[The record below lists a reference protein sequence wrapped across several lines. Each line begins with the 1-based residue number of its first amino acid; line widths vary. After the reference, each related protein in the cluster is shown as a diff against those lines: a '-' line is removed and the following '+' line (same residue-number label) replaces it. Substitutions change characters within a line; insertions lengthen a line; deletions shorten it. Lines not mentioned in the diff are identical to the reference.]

1 MVDTFASGKTPA
13 RGNGMG
19 EGPRYAT
26 LRDYLRV
33 LREQRI
39 LIIVIAALFAGV
51 ALWLAERQEPVY
63 QSEASVEFID
73 TNVDV
78 GFLGATLP
86 AEAAPDVRAA
96 TNAQQIGQPA
106 TLAKARAELKVSE
119 PLGKLRNALTIR
131 TEARTNLV
139 DIQARWSNAKFAADL
154 ANAVARQSR
163 LIAIDQARARYR
175 TARRLLK
182 ASLNRLGSSRT
193 DQLTRLQYQAQLVRL
208 DTLGHFVSPAKI
220 VGSAVESAG
229 PVSPRPVRDTL
240 LGLVLGLTIG
250 VLAAFLRDA
259 LDRRLRSATEI
270 RDELRMPLLG
280 HIRRD
285 VLARTLV
292 TENGRKRLT
301 EADLEGFRVLRTNL
315 DFLDVDSPVKT
326 VLVTSALPQEG
337 KSTVATSLASAY
349 VLAGKRTLLV
359 ECDLRRP
366 TMAKRLG
373 AQTGPGL
380 SDYLIGQATPSEV
393 VQKIPL
399 TPASPDAVNGS
410 AAAAVPTLVAITAGS
425 PTPRPAELLSSKRF
439 GVFLDQVRD
448 AYDVVVLD
456 STPLLSVGDA
466 LALVPRVDGVVLCV
480 RAEQTT
486 REQARAARRALEHFP
501 ERPTGVVVTGVKPGH
516 ELDYGYYS
524 YAYAHSAGG

>member
-1 MVDTFASGKTPA
+1 MDA
-13 RGNGMG
+13 
-19 EGPRYAT
+19 PRYAT

-33 LREQRI
+33 LREQRL
-39 LIIVIAALFAGV
+39 LIIAIAALVAGA
-51 ALWLAERQEPVY
+51 ALFLAERQDPVY
-63 QSEASVEFID
+63 ESEASVQFLD

-86 AEAAPDVRAA
+86 AEAPPDARAA
-96 TNAQQIGQPA
+96 TNARQIGQPA
-106 TLAKARAELKVSE
+106 TLAKARAELKVHESIAT
-119 PLGKLRNALTIR
+119 LRNALTIR

-139 DIQARWSNAKFAADL
+139 IIQARWGNAKFAADL
-154 ANAVARQSR
+154 ANAAARQSR

-182 ASLNRLGSSRT
+182 ASLKRLGTSRT
-193 DQLTRLQYQAQLVRL
+193 DKITKLQYQAQLVKL
-208 DTLGHFVSPAKI
+208 DTLGHFVSPAK
-220 VGSAVESAG
+220 VVSSAVQSAG

-240 LGLVLGLTIG
+240 LGLVLGLTLG

-259 LDRRLRSATEI
+259 LDRRLRSASEI
-270 RDELRMPLLG
+270 RDELKMPLLG

-315 DFLDVDSPVKT
+315 DFLDVDAPVKT
-326 VLVTSALPQEG
+326 VLVTSPLPAEG

-349 VLAGKRTLLV
+349 VLAGKRTLIV

-373 AQTGPGL
+373 AEQGPGL
-380 SDYLIGQATPSEV
+380 SDYLIGQATPAEV
-393 VQKIPL
+393 VQRIPL
-399 TPASPDAVNGS
+399 APDPGNG
-410 AAAAVPTLVAITAGS
+410 AAAPTLVAITAGS
-425 PTPRPAELLSSKRF
+425 PTPRPAELLASKRF
-439 GVFLDQVRD
+439 GAFLEQVRD

-466 LALVPRVDGVVLCV
+466 LQIVPRVDGVVLCV
-480 RAEQTT
+480 RADQTT
-486 REQARAARRALEHFP
+486 REQARAARQALEHFP
-501 ERPTGVVVTGVKPGH
+501 DRPIGVVVTGVKPGH

-524 YAYAHSAGG
+524 YAYASAAR

>member
-1 MVDTFASGKTPA
+1 
-13 RGNGMG
+13 MG
-19 EGPRYAT
+19 EAPRYAT

-39 LIIVIAALFAGV
+39 LIVVIAAVVAGAALF
-51 ALWLAERQEPVY
+51 LAERQNPVY
-63 QSEASVEFID
+63 ESEASVQFLD
-73 TNVDV
+73 TNVDT

-86 AEAAPDVRAA
+86 AEATPDARAA
-96 TNAQQIGQPA
+96 TAAQQVGQPE
-106 TLAKARAELKVSE
+106 TLARVRKKLKTKESI
-119 PLGKLRNALTIR
+119 GRLRSALSIS
-131 TEARTNLV
+131 TESRTNLV
-139 DIQARWSNAKFAADL
+139 VIQARWGNAKFAADL
-154 ANAVARQSR
+154 ANAVAAESR
-163 LIAIDQARARYR
+163 RISVDQARQRYR

-182 ASLNRLGSSRT
+182 ASLKRLGSSRT
-193 DQLTRLQYQAQLVRL
+193 DKLTQIQYQAQLVKL
-208 DTLGHFVSPAKI
+208 DTLSRFVSPSK
-220 VGSAVESAG
+220 VTGTAVPSAG

-240 LGLVLGLTIG
+240 LGLVLGITLG

-259 LDRRLRSATEI
+259 LDRRLRSASEI
-270 RDELRMPLLG
+270 RDELKMPLLG

-326 VLVTSALPQEG
+326 VLVTSPLPAEG

-373 AQTGPGL
+373 CEQGPGL
-380 SDYLIGQATPSEV
+380 SDYLVGQATPAEV
-393 VQKIPL
+393 VQKVPL
-399 TPASPDAVNGS
+399 TPDPENGTG
-410 AAAAVPTLVAITAGS
+410 APTLVAITAGS
-425 PTPRPAELLSSKRF
+425 PTPRPAELLASKRF
-439 GVFLDQVRD
+439 GAFLEQVRE

-456 STPLLSVGDA
+456 ATPLLSVGDA
-466 LALVPRVDGVVLCV
+466 LQIVPRVDGIVLCV

-486 REQARAARRALEHFP
+486 REQARAARQALEHFP
-501 ERPTGVVVTGVKPGH
+501 DRPTGVVVTGVKPGH

-524 YAYAHSAGG
+524 YAYAPAGH

>member
-1 MVDTFASGKTPA
+1 
-13 RGNGMG
+13 MG
-19 EGPRYAT
+19 EAPRYAT

-39 LIIVIAALFAGV
+39 LIIVIAAVVAGAALF
-51 ALWLAERQEPVY
+51 LAERQDPVY
-63 QSEASVEFID
+63 ESEASVQFLD
-73 TNVDV
+73 TNVDT

-86 AEAAPDVRAA
+86 AEATPDARAA
-96 TNAQQIGQPA
+96 TNAQQIGQPS
-106 TLAKARAELKVSE
+106 TLARVRAELKSKE
-119 PLGKLRNALTIR
+119 PIGRLRSALTIR

-139 DIQARWSNAKFAADL
+139 IIQARWSNAKFAADL
-154 ANAVARQSR
+154 ANAAAEESR
-163 LIAIDQARARYR
+163 RISIDQARQRYR

-182 ASLNRLGSSRT
+182 ASLKRLGNSRT
-193 DQLTRLQYQAQLVRL
+193 DKLTQIQYQAQLVKL
-208 DTLGHFVSPAKI
+208 DTLSRFVSPSR
-220 VGSAVESAG
+220 VTGTAVEAAG

-240 LGLVLGLTIG
+240 LGLILGLTLG

-259 LDRRLRSATEI
+259 LDRRLKSATDI

-315 DFLDVDSPVKT
+315 DFLDVDAPVKT
-326 VLVTSALPQEG
+326 VLVTSPLPQEG

-366 TMAKRLG
+366 TLAKRLG
-373 AQTGPGL
+373 AEAGPGL
-380 SDYLIGQATPSEV
+380 SDYLVGHATPAEV
-393 VQKIPL
+393 VQRVPL
-399 TPASPDAVNGS
+399 TPAAPDSQNGTG
-410 AAAAVPTLVAITAGS
+410 VPTLVAITAGA
-425 PTPRPAELLSSKRF
+425 PTPRPAELLASKRF
-439 GVFLDQVRD
+439 GAFLEQVRD
-448 AYDVVVLD
+448 AYDVVVID

-466 LALVPRVDGVVLCV
+466 LQLVPRVDGVVLCV
-480 RAEQTT
+480 RAGQTT
-486 REQARAARRALEHFP
+486 REQARAARQALEHFP
-501 ERPTGVVVTGVKPGH
+501 DRPIGVVVTGVKPGH

-524 YAYAHSAGG
+524 YAYAHTAGA

>member
-1 MVDTFASGKTPA
+1 
-13 RGNGMG
+13 MG
-19 EGPRYAT
+19 DGPRYAT

-39 LIIVIAALFAGV
+39 LIIVIAAIFAGA

-63 QSEASVEFID
+63 QSEASVEFLD

-96 TNAQQIGQPA
+96 TNAQQIGQPT
-106 TLAKARAELKVSE
+106 TLAKARAELKVSQ
-119 PLGKLRNALTIR
+119 PISKLRNALTIR

-139 DIQARWSNAKFAADL
+139 VIGARWSNAKFAADL

-163 LIAIDQARARYR
+163 LIAIDQARRRYR

-193 DQLTRLQYQAQLVRL
+193 DKITRAQYQAQLVRL

-220 VGSAVESAG
+220 VGYAAPSAG

-240 LGLVLGLTIG
+240 LGLILGLTIG
-250 VLAAFLRDA
+250 VLIAFLRDA

-301 EADLEGFRVLRTNL
+301 EGDLEGFRVLRTNL
-315 DFLDVDSPVKT
+315 DFLDVDTPVKT

-373 AQTGPGL
+373 CNPSPGL
-380 SDYLIGQATPSEV
+380 SDYLIDQATPAEV
-393 VQKIPL
+393 VQKVPL
-399 TPASPDAVNGS
+399 VESPNGS
-410 AAAAVPTLVAITAGS
+410 VAPTLVAITSGS
-425 PTPRPAELLSSKRF
+425 PTPRPAELLASKRF
-439 GVFLDQVRD
+439 AAFLDQVRE

-466 LALVPRVDGVVLCV
+466 LQLVSRVDGVVLCV

-486 REQARAARRALEHFP
+486 REQARAARQALEHFP
-501 ERPTGVVVTGVKPGH
+501 DRPTGVVVTGVKPGH

-524 YAYAHSAGG
+524 YAYAQTGH

>member
-1 MVDTFASGKTPA
+1 MDA
-13 RGNGMG
+13 
-19 EGPRYAT
+19 PRYAT

-33 LREQRI
+33 LREQRL
-39 LIIVIAALFAGV
+39 LIIAIAALVAGA
-51 ALWLAERQEPVY
+51 ALFLAERQDPVY
-63 QSEASVEFID
+63 ESEASVQFLD

-86 AEAAPDVRAA
+86 AEAPPDARAA
-96 TNAQQIGQPA
+96 TNARQIGQPE
-106 TLAKARAELKVSE
+106 TLAKARAELKVHESIAT
-119 PLGKLRNALTIR
+119 LRNALTIR

-139 DIQARWSNAKFAADL
+139 IIQARWGNAKFAADL
-154 ANAVARQSR
+154 ANAAARQSR

-182 ASLNRLGSSRT
+182 ASLKRLGTSRT
-193 DQLTRLQYQAQLVRL
+193 DKITKLQYQAQLVKL
-208 DTLGHFVSPAKI
+208 DTLGHFVSPAK
-220 VGSAVESAG
+220 VVSSAVPAAG

-240 LGLVLGLTIG
+240 LGLILGLTLG

-259 LDRRLRSATEI
+259 LDRRLRSASEI
-270 RDELRMPLLG
+270 RDELKMPLLG

-315 DFLDVDSPVKT
+315 DFLDVDAPVKT
-326 VLVTSALPQEG
+326 VLVTSPLPAEG

-366 TMAKRLG
+366 SMAKRLG
-373 AQTGPGL
+373 AEQGPGL

-393 VQKIPL
+393 VQRIAL
-399 TPASPDAVNGS
+399 APDSENGTG
-410 AAAAVPTLVAITAGS
+410 APTLVAITAGS
-425 PTPRPAELLSSKRF
+425 PTPRPAELLASKRF
-439 GVFLDQVRD
+439 GAFLEQVRE

-456 STPLLSVGDA
+456 STPLLSVGDS
-466 LALVPRVDGVVLCV
+466 LQIVPRVDGIVLCV

-486 REQARAARRALEHFP
+486 RAQARAARQALDHFP
-501 ERPTGVVVTGVKPGH
+501 DRPIGVVVTGVKPGH

-524 YAYAHSAGG
+524 YAYAGH

>member
-1 MVDTFASGKTPA
+1 MDA
-13 RGNGMG
+13 
-19 EGPRYAT
+19 PRYAT

-33 LREQRI
+33 LREQRV
-39 LIIVIAALFAGV
+39 LIIAIAALVAGA
-51 ALWLAERQEPVY
+51 ALFLAERQDPVY
-63 QSEASVEFID
+63 QSEASVQFLD
-73 TNVDV
+73 TNVDT

-86 AEAAPDVRAA
+86 AEATPDARAA
-96 TNAQQIGQPA
+96 TNAQQIGQPS
-106 TLAKARAELKVSE
+106 TLARVRAKLKTKES
-119 PLGKLRNALTIR
+119 LGRLRSALTIR

-139 DIQARWSNAKFAADL
+139 VIQARWGNAKFAADL
-154 ANAVARQSR
+154 ANAAAEESR
-163 LIAIDQARARYR
+163 RISIDQARQRYR

-182 ASLNRLGSSRT
+182 ASLKRLGNSRT
-193 DQLTRLQYQAQLVRL
+193 DKLTQIQYQAQLVKL
-208 DTLGHFVSPAKI
+208 DTLSRFVSPSK
-220 VGSAVESAG
+220 VTGTAVEAAG

-240 LGLVLGLTIG
+240 LGLILGLTLG

-259 LDRRLRSATEI
+259 LDRRLRSAAEI
-270 RDELRMPLLG
+270 RDELKMPLLG

-285 VLARTLV
+285 VMARTLV

-326 VLVTSALPQEG
+326 VLVTSPLPAEG
-337 KSTVATSLASAY
+337 KPTVATSLASAY

-373 AQTGPGL
+373 AELGPGL
-380 SDYLIGQATPSEV
+380 SDYLIGQATPAEV
-393 VQKIPL
+393 VQRIPL
-399 TPASPDAVNGS
+399 APESQNG
-410 AAAAVPTLVAITAGS
+410 AGAPTLVAITAGS
-425 PTPRPAELLSSKRF
+425 PTPRPAELLASKRF
-439 GVFLDQVRD
+439 GAFLEQVRD

-466 LALVPRVDGVVLCV
+466 LQIVPRVDGVVLCV

-486 REQARAARRALEHFP
+486 REQARAARQALEHFP
-501 ERPTGVVVTGVKPGH
+501 DRPIGVVVTGVKPGH

-524 YAYAHSAGG
+524 YAYAGH

>member
-1 MVDTFASGKTPA
+1 
-13 RGNGMG
+13 MG
-19 EGPRYAT
+19 DAPRYAT

-33 LREQRI
+33 LREQRV
-39 LIIVIAALFAGV
+39 LIIVIAAVVAGAALF
-51 ALWLAERQEPVY
+51 LAERQDPVY
-63 QSEASVEFID
+63 ESEASVQFLD
-73 TNVDV
+73 TNVDT

-86 AEAAPDVRAA
+86 AEATPDARAA
-96 TNAQQIGQPA
+96 TAAQQVGQPE
-106 TLAKARAELKVSE
+106 TIARVRDKLKTKE
-119 PLGKLRNALTIR
+119 PIGKLRSALSIR

-139 DIQARWSNAKFAADL
+139 VIQARWGNAKFAADL
-154 ANAVARQSR
+154 ANAVADESR
-163 LIAIDQARARYR
+163 RISIDQARRRYR

-182 ASLNRLGSSRT
+182 ASLKRLGNSRT
-193 DQLTRLQYQAQLVRL
+193 DKLTQVQYQAQLVKL
-208 DTLGHFVSPAKI
+208 DTLSRFVSPSKVTGTA
-220 VGSAVESAG
+220 VPSAA

-240 LGLVLGLTIG
+240 LGLILGLTLG
-250 VLAAFLRDA
+250 GLAAFLRDA
-259 LDRRLRSATEI
+259 LDRRLRSASEI
-270 RDELRMPLLG
+270 RDELKMPVLG

-326 VLVTSALPQEG
+326 VLVTSPLPAEG

-373 AQTGPGL
+373 CEPGPGL
-380 SDYLIGQATPSEV
+380 SDYLIGQAGPGEV
-393 VQKIPL
+393 VQKVPL
-399 TPASPDAVNGS
+399 AESQNGT
-410 AAAAVPTLVAITAGS
+410 AAPTLVAITAGS
-425 PTPRPAELLSSKRF
+425 PTPRPAELLASKRF
-439 GVFLDQVRD
+439 AAFLDQVRE

-456 STPLLSVGDA
+456 CTPLLSVGDA
-466 LALVPRVDGVVLCV
+466 LQLVPRVDGVVLCV

-486 REQARAARRALEHFP
+486 REQARAARQALEHFP
-501 ERPTGVVVTGVKPGH
+501 DRPIGVVVTGVKPGH

-524 YAYAHSAGG
+524 YAYAPTAGRT

>member
-1 MVDTFASGKTPA
+1 
-13 RGNGMG
+13 MG
-19 EGPRYAT
+19 EAPRYAT

-33 LREQRI
+33 LREQRV
-39 LIIVIAALFAGV
+39 LIIVIAAVVAGAALF
-51 ALWLAERQEPVY
+51 LAERQDPVY
-63 QSEASVEFID
+63 ESEASVQFLD
-73 TNVDV
+73 TNVDT

-86 AEAAPDVRAA
+86 AEATPDARAA
-96 TNAQQIGQPA
+96 TAAQQVGQPE
-106 TLAKARAELKVSE
+106 TLARVRKKLKTKE
-119 PLGKLRNALTIR
+119 PIGRLRSALTIR

-139 DIQARWSNAKFAADL
+139 VIQARWGNAGFAADL
-154 ANAVARQSR
+154 ANAAAQESR
-163 LIAIDQARARYR
+163 RISIDQARERYR

-182 ASLNRLGSSRT
+182 ASLKRLGTSRT
-193 DQLTRLQYQAQLVRL
+193 DKLTQLQYQAQLVKL
-208 DTLGHFVSPAKI
+208 DTLSRFVSPSK
-220 VGSAVESAG
+220 VTGTAVPAAG

-240 LGLVLGLTIG
+240 LGLVLGLTLG

-259 LDRRLRSATEI
+259 LDRRLRSASEI

-315 DFLDVDSPVKT
+315 DFLDVDAPVKT
-326 VLVTSALPQEG
+326 VLVTSPLPAEG

-373 AQTGPGL
+373 CEPGPGL
-380 SDYLIGQATPSEV
+380 SDYLVGQATPSEV
-393 VQKIPL
+393 VQKVPL
-399 TPASPDAVNGS
+399 TADPEN
-410 AAAAVPTLVAITAGS
+410 AAGAPTLVAITAGS
-425 PTPRPAELLSSKRF
+425 PTPRPAELLASKRF
-439 GVFLDQVRD
+439 GAFLEQVRD

-456 STPLLSVGDA
+456 ATPLLSVGDA
-466 LALVPRVDGVVLCV
+466 LQIVPRVDGVVLCV

-486 REQARAARRALEHFP
+486 REQARAARQALEHFP
-501 ERPTGVVVTGVKPGH
+501 DRPIGVVVTGVKPGH

-524 YAYAHSAGG
+524 YAYAPGH

>member
-1 MVDTFASGKTPA
+1 
-13 RGNGMG
+13 MG
-19 EGPRYAT
+19 EAPRYAT

-33 LREQRI
+33 LREQRV
-39 LIIVIAALFAGV
+39 LIIAIAAVVAGAALF
-51 ALWLAERQEPVY
+51 LAERQDPVY
-63 QSEASVEFID
+63 ESEASVQFLD
-73 TNVDV
+73 TNVDT

-86 AEAAPDVRAA
+86 AEATPDARAA
-96 TNAQQIGQPA
+96 TAAQQVGQPE
-106 TLAKARAELKVSE
+106 TLARVRDKLKTKESI
-119 PLGKLRNALTIR
+119 GKLRSALSIR

-139 DIQARWSNAKFAADL
+139 VIQARWGNAKFAADL
-154 ANAVARQSR
+154 ANAVAQESR
-163 LIAIDQARARYR
+163 RISIDQARQRYR

-182 ASLNRLGSSRT
+182 ASLKRLGNSQT
-193 DQLTRLQYQAQLVRL
+193 DKLTQVQYQAQLVKL
-208 DTLGHFVSPAKI
+208 DTLSRFVSPSK
-220 VGSAVESAG
+220 VTGTAVPSAG

-240 LGLVLGLTIG
+240 LGLILGLTLG

-259 LDRRLRSATEI
+259 LDRRLRSASEI
-270 RDELRMPLLG
+270 RDELKMPLLG

-326 VLVTSALPQEG
+326 VLVTSPLPAEG

-366 TMAKRLG
+366 TMAKRLSCE
-373 AQTGPGL
+373 QGPGL

-393 VQKIPL
+393 VQKVPL
-399 TPASPDAVNGS
+399 TPDAENT
-410 AAAAVPTLVAITAGS
+410 AAAPTLVAITAGS
-425 PTPRPAELLSSKRF
+425 PTPRPAELLASKRF
-439 GVFLDQVRD
+439 GAFLEQVRD

-466 LALVPRVDGVVLCV
+466 LQIVPRVDGVVLCV

-486 REQARAARRALEHFP
+486 REQARAARQALEHFP
-501 ERPTGVVVTGVKPGH
+501 DRPIGVVVTGVKPGH

-524 YAYAHSAGG
+524 YAYAPSGRA

>member
-1 MVDTFASGKTPA
+1 MDA
-13 RGNGMG
+13 
-19 EGPRYAT
+19 PRYAT

-33 LREQRI
+33 LREQRV
-39 LIIVIAALFAGV
+39 LIIVVAALVAGG
-51 ALWLAERQEPVY
+51 ALFLAERQDPVY
-63 QSEASVEFID
+63 ESEASVQFLD

-86 AEAAPDVRAA
+86 AEAPPDARAA
-96 TNAQQIGQPA
+96 TNARQIGQPE
-106 TLAKARAELKVSE
+106 TLAKARAELKVHESIAT
-119 PLGKLRNALTIR
+119 LRNALTIR

-139 DIQARWSNAKFAADL
+139 IIQARWGNPKFAADL
-154 ANAVARQSR
+154 ANAAAKQSR

-182 ASLNRLGSSRT
+182 ASLKRLGTSRT
-193 DQLTRLQYQAQLVRL
+193 DKLTKLQYQAQLVKL
-208 DTLGHFVSPAKI
+208 DTLGHFVSPAK
-220 VGSAVESAG
+220 VVSTAVAAAG

-240 LGLVLGLTIG
+240 LGLVLGLTLG

-259 LDRRLRSATEI
+259 LDRRLRSASEI
-270 RDELRMPLLG
+270 RDELKMPLLG

-315 DFLDVDSPVKT
+315 DFLDVDAPVKT
-326 VLVTSALPQEG
+326 VLVTSPLPEEG

-349 VLAGKRTLLV
+349 VLAGKRTLIV

-373 AQTGPGL
+373 AEQGPGL

-393 VQKIPL
+393 VQRIPL
-399 TPASPDAVNGS
+399 APGTENGTG
-410 AAAAVPTLVAITAGS
+410 APTLVAITAGS
-425 PTPRPAELLSSKRF
+425 PTPRPAELLASKRF
-439 GVFLDQVRD
+439 GAFLEQVRE
-448 AYDVVVLD
+448 AYDIVVLD

-466 LALVPRVDGVVLCV
+466 LQIVPRVDGVVLCV

-486 REQARAARRALEHFP
+486 REQARAARQALDHFP
-501 ERPTGVVVTGVKPGH
+501 DRPIGVVVTGVKPGH

-524 YAYAHSAGG
+524 YAYASPAR

>member
-1 MVDTFASGKTPA
+1 MT
-13 RGNGMG
+13 NMG
-19 EGPRYAT
+19 EAPRYAT

-33 LREQRI
+33 LREQRV
-39 LIIVIAALFAGV
+39 LIIVIAAVVAGAALF
-51 ALWLAERQEPVY
+51 LAERQDPVY
-63 QSEASVEFID
+63 ESEASVQFID

-86 AEAAPDVRAA
+86 AEAPPDARAA
-96 TNAQQIGQPA
+96 TNARQIGQPE
-106 TLAKARAELKVSE
+106 TLAKARAELKVHE
-119 PLGKLRNALTIR
+119 PIGRLRNALSIR
-131 TEARTNLV
+131 TESRTNLV
-139 DIQARWSNAKFAADL
+139 IVSARWANAKFAADL

-163 LIAIDQARARYR
+163 SIAIAQARDRYR

-182 ASLNRLGSSRT
+182 ASLKRLGSSRT
-193 DQLTRLQYQAQLVRL
+193 DQLTKLQYQAQLVKL
-208 DTLGHFVSPAKI
+208 DTLGHFVAPAK
-220 VGSAVESAG
+220 VVSTAVPAAG

-240 LGLVLGLTIG
+240 LGLILGLTLG

-259 LDRRLRSATEI
+259 LDRRLRSASEI
-270 RDELRMPLLG
+270 RDELKMPLLG

-315 DFLDVDSPVKT
+315 DFLDVDAPIKT
-326 VLVTSALPQEG
+326 VLVTSPLPAEG

-366 TMAKRLG
+366 TLAKRLG
-373 AQTGPGL
+373 CEPGPGL
-380 SDYLIGQATPSEV
+380 SDYLVGQATPAEV
-393 VQKIPL
+393 VQKVPL
-399 TPASPDAVNGS
+399 TPDAENG
-410 AAAAVPTLVAITAGS
+410 AGAPTLVAITAGS
-425 PTPRPAELLSSKRF
+425 LTPRPAELLASKRF
-439 GVFLDQVRD
+439 GAFLEQVRD

-456 STPLLSVGDA
+456 CTPLLSVGDA
-466 LALVPRVDGVVLCV
+466 LQIVPRVDGVVLCV

-486 REQARAARRALEHFP
+486 REQARAARQALEHFP
-501 ERPTGVVVTGVKPGH
+501 DRPIGVVVTGVKPGH

-524 YAYAHSAGG
+524 YAYASASH

>member
-1 MVDTFASGKTPA
+1 
-13 RGNGMG
+13 MG
-19 EGPRYAT
+19 EAPRYAT

-33 LREQRI
+33 LREQRV
-39 LIIVIAALFAGV
+39 LIIVIAAVVAGAALF
-51 ALWLAERQEPVY
+51 LAERQDPVY
-63 QSEASVEFID
+63 ESEASVQFLD
-73 TNVDV
+73 TNVDT

-86 AEAAPDVRAA
+86 AEATPDARAA
-96 TNAQQIGQPA
+96 TAAQQVGQPE
-106 TLAKARAELKVSE
+106 TLARVRNKLKTKESI
-119 PLGKLRNALTIR
+119 GKLRSALSIR

-139 DIQARWSNAKFAADL
+139 VIQARWGNAKFAADL
-154 ANAVARQSR
+154 ANAVAEESR
-163 LIAIDQARARYR
+163 RISIDQARQRYR

-182 ASLNRLGSSRT
+182 ASLKRLGNSQT
-193 DQLTRLQYQAQLVRL
+193 DKLTQVQYQAQLVKL
-208 DTLGHFVSPAKI
+208 DTLSRFVSPSK
-220 VGSAVESAG
+220 VTGTAVASAG

-240 LGLVLGLTIG
+240 LGLILGLTLG

-259 LDRRLRSATEI
+259 LDRRLRSASEI
-270 RDELRMPLLG
+270 RDELKMPLLG

-326 VLVTSALPQEG
+326 VLVTSPLPAEG

-366 TMAKRLG
+366 TMAKRLSCE
-373 AQTGPGL
+373 QGPGL

-393 VQKIPL
+393 VQKVPL
-399 TPASPDAVNGS
+399 TPDAENG
-410 AAAAVPTLVAITAGS
+410 AAAPTLVAITAGS
-425 PTPRPAELLSSKRF
+425 PTPRPAELLASKRF
-439 GVFLDQVRD
+439 GAFLEQVRD

-466 LALVPRVDGVVLCV
+466 LQIVPRVDGVVLCV

-486 REQARAARRALEHFP
+486 REQARAARQALEHFP
-501 ERPTGVVVTGVKPGH
+501 DRPIGVVVTGVKPGH

-524 YAYAHSAGG
+524 YAYAPAGH

>member
-1 MVDTFASGKTPA
+1 
-13 RGNGMG
+13 MG

-39 LIIVIAALFAGV
+39 LIIVVAAVFAGA
-51 ALWLAERQEPVY
+51 ALWLAERQDPVY
-63 QSEASVEFID
+63 QSEASVQFLD

-86 AEAAPDVRAA
+86 AQAPPDVLAA
-96 TNAQQIGQPA
+96 TNAQRIGEPE
-106 TLAKARAELKVSE
+106 TLAKARAELKVKE
-119 PLGKLRNALTIR
+119 PIGKLRNALSIR
-131 TEARTNLV
+131 TESRTNLV
-139 DIQARWSNAKFAADL
+139 VIQARWSNAKFAADL

-163 LIAIDQARARYR
+163 LIAIDQARARYT

-182 ASLNRLGSSRT
+182 ASLKRLGSSRS
-193 DQLTRLQYQAQLVRL
+193 DKLTRLQYQAQLVRL
-208 DTLGHFVSPAKI
+208 DTLSHFVSPAKI

-259 LDRRLRSATEI
+259 LDRRLRSASEI
-270 RDELRMPLLG
+270 RDELDMPLLG

-285 VLARTLV
+285 ILARTLV

-366 TMAKRLG
+366 TMAKRLS

-380 SDYLIGQATPSEV
+380 SDYLIGQATPAEV

-399 TPASPDAVNGS
+399 TPDPAEGV
-410 AAAAVPTLVAITAGS
+410 AAPTLVAITAGS
-425 PTPRPAELLSSKRF
+425 PTPRPAELLASKRF
-439 GVFLDQVRD
+439 AAFLDQVRD

-466 LALVPRVDGVVLCV
+466 LQLVPRVDGVVLCV

-501 ERPTGVVVTGVKPGH
+501 DRPIGVVVTGVKPGH

-524 YAYAHSAGG
+524 YAYASAGH

>member
-1 MVDTFASGKTPA
+1 
-13 RGNGMG
+13 MG
-19 EGPRYAT
+19 EAPRYAT

-33 LREQRI
+33 LREQRL
-39 LIIVIAALFAGV
+39 LIIVIAALVAGA
-51 ALWLAERQEPVY
+51 ALFLAERQDPVY
-63 QSEASVEFID
+63 ESEASVQFLD
-73 TNVDV
+73 TNVDT

-86 AEAAPDVRAA
+86 AEATPDARAA

-106 TLAKARAELKVSE
+106 TLAHVRAKLKSKE
-119 PLGKLRNALTIR
+119 STGRLRSALTIR

-139 DIQARWSNAKFAADL
+139 IIQARWGNATFAADL
-154 ANAVARQSR
+154 ANAAAQESR
-163 LIAIDQARARYR
+163 RISIDQARHRYR

-182 ASLNRLGSSRT
+182 ASLKRLGSSRT
-193 DQLTRLQYQAQLVRL
+193 DKLTQAQYQAQLVKL
-208 DTLGHFVSPAKI
+208 DTLSRFVSPSRVTGA
-220 VGSAVESAG
+220 AVPAAG

-240 LGLVLGLTIG
+240 LGLILGLTLG

-259 LDRRLRSATEI
+259 LDRRLRSASEI
-270 RDELRMPLLG
+270 RDELKMPLLG

-315 DFLDVDSPVKT
+315 DFLDVDAPVRT
-326 VLVTSALPQEG
+326 VLVTSPLPSEG

-349 VLAGKRTLLV
+349 VLAGRRTLLV

-373 AQTGPGL
+373 AKAGPGL
-380 SDYLIGQATPSEV
+380 SDYLIGQATPAEV
-393 VQKIPL
+393 VQRIPL
-399 TPASPDAVNGS
+399 TQNEDAQ
-410 AAAAVPTLVAITAGS
+410 VPTLVAITAGS
-425 PTPRPAELLSSKRF
+425 PTPRPAELLASKRF
-439 GVFLDQVRD
+439 GAFLEQVRE
-448 AYDVVVLD
+448 AYDIVVLD

-466 LALVPRVDGVVLCV
+466 LQIVPRVDGVVLCV
-480 RAEQTT
+480 RADQTT
-486 REQARAARRALEHFP
+486 REQARAARQALEHFP
-501 ERPTGVVVTGVKPGH
+501 ERPLGVVVTGVKPGH

-524 YAYAHSAGG
+524 YAYATAGH

>member
-1 MVDTFASGKTPA
+1 
-13 RGNGMG
+13 MG
-19 EGPRYAT
+19 EAPRYAT

-33 LREQRI
+33 LREQRL
-39 LIIVIAALFAGV
+39 LIIVIAAVVAGAALF
-51 ALWLAERQEPVY
+51 LAERQDPVY
-63 QSEASVEFID
+63 ESEASVQFLD

-86 AEAAPDVRAA
+86 AEATPDARAA
-96 TNAQQIGQPA
+96 TNAQQIGQPS
-106 TLAKARAELKVSE
+106 TLARVRAELKSKE
-119 PLGKLRNALTIR
+119 PIGRLRSALTIR
-131 TEARTNLV
+131 TEAQTNLV
-139 DIQARWSNAKFAADL
+139 IIQARWGNPKFAADL
-154 ANAVARQSR
+154 ANAAAKQSR
-163 LIAIDQARARYR
+163 LISIDQARQRYR

-182 ASLNRLGSSRT
+182 GSLKRLGNSRT
-193 DQLTRLQYQAQLVRL
+193 DKLTQIQYQAQLVKL
-208 DTLGHFVSPAKI
+208 DTLSRFVSPSRVTAT
-220 VGSAVESAG
+220 AVEAAG

-240 LGLVLGLTIG
+240 LGLVLGLTLG

-259 LDRRLRSATEI
+259 LDRRLKSASEI

-326 VLVTSALPQEG
+326 VLVTSPLPQEG

-366 TMAKRLG
+366 TLAKRLG
-373 AQTGPGL
+373 AETGPGL
-380 SDYLIGQATPSEV
+380 SDYLVGNATPAEV
-393 VQKIPL
+393 VQRIPL
-399 TPASPDAVNGS
+399 APASQEGPAP
-410 AAAAVPTLVAITAGS
+410 AAVPTLVAITAGS
-425 PTPRPAELLSSKRF
+425 PTPRPAELLASKRF
-439 GVFLDQVRD
+439 AGFLDQVRD

-466 LALVPRVDGVVLCV
+466 LQLVPRVDGVVLCV
-480 RAEQTT
+480 RAAQTT
-486 REQARAARRALEHFP
+486 REQARAARQALEHFP
-501 ERPTGVVVTGVKPGH
+501 DRPTGVVVTGVKPGH

-524 YAYAHSAGG
+524 YAYAHTAGA

>member
-1 MVDTFASGKTPA
+1 
-13 RGNGMG
+13 MG
-19 EGPRYAT
+19 EAPRYAT

-33 LREQRI
+33 LREQRV
-39 LIIVIAALFAGV
+39 LIIVIAAIFAGA
-51 ALWLAERQEPVY
+51 ALFLAERQDPVY
-63 QSEASVEFID
+63 QSEATVQFLD

-78 GFLGATLP
+78 SFLGATLP
-86 AEAAPDVRAA
+86 ASATPDALAA
-96 TNAQQIGQPA
+96 TNAQKISQPE
-106 TLAKARAELKVSE
+106 TLAKARAELKSHDSI
-119 PLGKLRNALTIR
+119 GRLRSALSIH

-139 DIQARWSNAKFAADL
+139 VIDSRWGNPAFAANL
-154 ANAVARQSR
+154 ANAVAKQSR

-182 ASLNRLGSSRT
+182 ASLRRLGSSRT
-193 DQLTRLQYQAQLVRL
+193 DQLTRLQYQTQLVKL
-208 DTLGHFVSPAKI
+208 DTLGHFVSPAKL
-220 VGSAVESAG
+220 VATATPAAG

-240 LGLVLGLTIG
+240 LGLILGLTIG

-259 LDRRLRSATEI
+259 LDRRLKSAGEI
-270 RDELRMPLLG
+270 RDELKMPLLG

-315 DFLDVDSPVKT
+315 DFLDVDSPIKT

-349 VLAGKRTLLV
+349 VLAGKRTLIV

-373 AQTGPGL
+373 TGPGPGL
-380 SDYLIGQATPSEV
+380 SDYLIGQATPAEV
-393 VQKIPL
+393 VRKVPL
-399 TPASPDAVNGS
+399 TQGENGTI
-410 AAAAVPTLVAITAGS
+410 PTLVAITAGS
-425 PTPRPAELLSSKRF
+425 PTPRPAELLASKRF
-439 GVFLDQVRD
+439 AAFLEQVRE

-466 LALVPRVDGVVLCV
+466 LQLVPKVDGVVLCV

-486 REQARAARRALEHFP
+486 REQARAARQALEHFP
-501 ERPTGVVVTGVKPGH
+501 DRPIGVVVTGVKPGH

-524 YAYAHSAGG
+524 YAYASAAH

>member
-1 MVDTFASGKTPA
+1 MDA
-13 RGNGMG
+13 
-19 EGPRYAT
+19 PRYAT

-33 LREQRI
+33 LREQRL
-39 LIIVIAALFAGV
+39 LIIAIAALVAGA
-51 ALWLAERQEPVY
+51 ALFLAERQDPVY
-63 QSEASVEFID
+63 ESEASVQFLD

-86 AEAAPDVRAA
+86 AEAPPDARAA
-96 TNAQQIGQPA
+96 TNARQIGQPA
-106 TLAKARAELKVSE
+106 TLAKARAELKVHESIAT
-119 PLGKLRNALTIR
+119 LRNALTIR

-139 DIQARWSNAKFAADL
+139 IIQARWGNAKFAADL
-154 ANAVARQSR
+154 ANAAARQSR

-182 ASLNRLGSSRT
+182 ASLKRLGTSRT
-193 DQLTRLQYQAQLVRL
+193 DKITKLQYQAQLVKL
-208 DTLGHFVSPAKI
+208 DTLGHFVSPAK
-220 VGSAVESAG
+220 VVSSAVQSAG

-240 LGLVLGLTIG
+240 LGLVLGLTLG

-259 LDRRLRSATEI
+259 LDRRLRSASEI

-315 DFLDVDSPVKT
+315 DFLDVDAPVKT
-326 VLVTSALPQEG
+326 VLVTSPLPAEG

-349 VLAGKRTLLV
+349 VLAGKRTLIV

-373 AQTGPGL
+373 AEQGPGL
-380 SDYLIGQATPSEV
+380 SDYLIGQATPAEV
-393 VQKIPL
+393 VQRIPL
-399 TPASPDAVNGS
+399 APDPGNG
-410 AAAAVPTLVAITAGS
+410 AAAPTLVAITAGS
-425 PTPRPAELLSSKRF
+425 PTPRPAELLASKRF
-439 GVFLDQVRD
+439 GAFLEQVRD

-466 LALVPRVDGVVLCV
+466 LQIVPRVDGVVLCV
-480 RAEQTT
+480 RADQTT
-486 REQARAARRALEHFP
+486 REQARAARQALEHFP
-501 ERPTGVVVTGVKPGH
+501 DRPIGVVVTGVKPGH

-524 YAYAHSAGG
+524 YAYASAAR

>member
-1 MVDTFASGKTPA
+1 
-13 RGNGMG
+13 MG
-19 EGPRYAT
+19 EAPRYAT

-33 LREQRI
+33 LREQRL
-39 LIIVIAALFAGV
+39 LIIVIAALVAGA
-51 ALWLAERQEPVY
+51 ALFLAERQDPVY
-63 QSEASVEFID
+63 ESEASVQFLD
-73 TNVDV
+73 TNVDT

-86 AEAAPDVRAA
+86 AEASPDARAA

-106 TLAKARAELKVSE
+106 TLARVRAKLKTKES
-119 PLGKLRNALTIR
+119 LGRLRGALTIR

-139 DIQARWSNAKFAADL
+139 IIQARWGNAKFAADL
-154 ANAVARQSR
+154 ANAAAQESR
-163 LIAIDQARARYR
+163 RISIDQARQRYR
-175 TARRLLK
+175 TARKLLK
-182 ASLNRLGSSRT
+182 ASLKRLGNSRT
-193 DQLTRLQYQAQLVRL
+193 DKLTQIQYQAQLVKL
-208 DTLGHFVSPAKI
+208 DTLSRFVSPSK
-220 VGSAVESAG
+220 VTGTAVEAAG

-240 LGLVLGLTIG
+240 LGLILGLTLG

-259 LDRRLRSATEI
+259 LDRRLRSAGEI
-270 RDELRMPLLG
+270 RDELKMPLLG

-285 VLARTLV
+285 VMARTLV

-315 DFLDVDSPVKT
+315 DFLDVDAPVKT
-326 VLVTSALPQEG
+326 VLVTSPLPAEG

-373 AQTGPGL
+373 AEVGPGL
-380 SDYLIGQATPSEV
+380 SDYLIGQATPAEV
-393 VQKIPL
+393 VQRIPL
-399 TPASPDAVNGS
+399 APESQNG
-410 AAAAVPTLVAITAGS
+410 AGAPTLVAITAGS
-425 PTPRPAELLSSKRF
+425 PTPRPAELLASKRF
-439 GVFLDQVRD
+439 GAFLEQVRD

-466 LALVPRVDGVVLCV
+466 LQIVPRVDGVVLCV

-486 REQARAARRALEHFP
+486 REQARAARQALEHFP
-501 ERPTGVVVTGVKPGH
+501 DRPIGVVVTGVKPGH

-524 YAYAHSAGG
+524 YAYASAGH

>member
-1 MVDTFASGKTPA
+1 MA
-13 RGNGMG
+13 

-39 LIIVIAALFAGV
+39 LIIVIAAVFAGA

-63 QSEASVEFID
+63 QSEASVQFVD

-78 GFLGATLP
+78 GFLGGTLP
-86 AEAAPDVRAA
+86 AQAPPDVLAA
-96 TNAQQIGQPA
+96 TNAQRTGEPQ
-106 TLAKARAELKVSE
+106 TLAKARAELKVAE
-119 PLGKLRNALTIR
+119 PISKLRNALTIR
-131 TEARTNLV
+131 TAARTNLV
-139 DIQARWSNAKFAADL
+139 VIQARWSNAKFAADL

-182 ASLNRLGSSRT
+182 ASLNRLGNSRT
-193 DQLTRLQYQAQLVRL
+193 DKITRAQYQAQLVRL
-208 DTLGHFVSPAKI
+208 DTLGHFVQPAKI
-220 VGSAVESAG
+220 VGSATESAG

-240 LGLVLGLTIG
+240 LGLILGLTIG

-259 LDRRLRSATEI
+259 LDRRLRSASEI

-315 DFLDVDSPVKT
+315 DFLDVDAPVKT

-373 AQTGPGL
+373 CEPSPGL
-380 SDYLIGQATPSEV
+380 SDYLIGQATPTEV
-393 VQKIPL
+393 VQKVPL
-399 TPASPDAVNGS
+399 VEPQNGT
-410 AAAAVPTLVAITAGS
+410 AAPTLVAITAGS
-425 PTPRPAELLSSKRF
+425 PTPRPAELLASKRF
-439 GVFLDQVRD
+439 GAFLDQVRE
-448 AYDVVVLD
+448 AYDVVVID
-456 STPLLSVGDA
+456 STPLLSVGDS
-466 LALVPRVDGVVLCV
+466 LQLVPRVDGVVLCV

-486 REQARAARRALEHFP
+486 REQARAARQALEHFP
-501 ERPTGVVVTGVKPGH
+501 DRPTGVVVTGVKPGH

-524 YAYAHSAGG
+524 YAYAQSGH